1 MREKDELL
9 EKLRSTQIPSQLNKE
24 DVRKAMQNIITM
36 EVEQRTK
43 AWVSQQPTPAP
54 PRRSSSSHQNTQ
66 LTILEN
72 QNNQLKTRLT
82 QLEGE
87 KQEIEGKK

>member
-1 MREKDELL
+1 
-9 EKLRSTQIPSQLNKE
+9 
-24 DVRKAMQNIITM
+24 MQNIITM

-72 QNNQLKTRLT
+72 QNNQLRTRLT
-82 QLEGE
+82 QLEVE